1 MPLEA
6 YKYGRHAVDE
16 GKEMVTV
23 YSKSHC
29 VQCNATKRQLAKLG
43 VEYTEVNLEQ
53 DAEALENFKAQGFM
67 QAPIVVADGEIWS
80 GYRPD
85 LLKKVAQTINA

>member
-1 MPLEA
+1 
-6 YKYGRHAVDE
+6 
-16 GKEMVTV
+16 MVTV

-43 VEYTEVNLEQ
+43 VEYTEINLEQ
-53 DAEALENFKAQGFM
+53 DADALEKFKAAGFM
-67 QAPIVVADGEIWS
+67 QAPIVVAGEETWS

>member
-1 MPLEA
+1 
-6 YKYGRHAVDE
+6 
-16 GKEMVTV
+16 MVTV

-43 VEYTEVNLEQ
+43 VEYTEINLEQ
-53 DAEALENFKAQGFM
+53 DQQALERFKAAGFV
-67 QAPIVVADGEIWS
+67 QAPIVVTDDETWS

>member
-1 MPLEA
+1 
-6 YKYGRHAVDE
+6 
-16 GKEMVTV
+16 MVTV

-43 VEYTEVNLEQ
+43 VEYTEINLEQ
-53 DAEALENFKAQGFM
+53 DAEALEKFKAAGFM
-67 QAPIVVADGEIWS
+67 QAPIVVAGEETWS

-85 LLKKVAQTINA
+85 LLKKVAAEVNA